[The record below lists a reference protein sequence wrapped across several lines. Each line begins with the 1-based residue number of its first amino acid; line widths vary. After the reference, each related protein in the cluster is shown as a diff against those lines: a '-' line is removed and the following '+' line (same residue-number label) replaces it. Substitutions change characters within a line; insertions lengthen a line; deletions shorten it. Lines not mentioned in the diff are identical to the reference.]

1 MPRPR
6 FVLAGVP
13 KAGTTSLYRYLHA
26 QPGVYVS
33 DVKEINFLS
42 YPGATLA
49 KERYPWLHFPVTTV
63 DAYDALFADAG
74 NRVPIDVSPSCFRSE
89 VSIARMQQFLHEP
102 GILLLLR
109 DPVERAWSAYQDQV
123 RKGYEHRPPDTAL
136 VPGERMVEL
145 GFYAERVGAF
155 QRAFGAD
162 RVGVWLL
169 DDLRADAT
177 ATVRDICSFVGATE
191 FHALD
196 LSTVH
201 NKGTRPRNGFV
212 HRLVPSYAT
221 RRRIRAQV
229 PNALLRPAEWAWRRN
244 QVPSEPIPAAL
255 AARLRT
261 LYADDVARLE
271 SLIDR
276 DLQAWRE
283 PATADGVH
291 RYP

>member
-89 VSIARMQQFLHEP
+89 VSIARMQEFLHEP

-123 RKGYEHRPPDTAL
+123 RKGYEHRPPERAL

-155 QRAFGAD
+155 QRAFGAGLQQYGLKA
-162 RVGVWLL
+162 RV
-169 DDLRADAT
+169 DERARHEAVAAADVEDEARRPVRLNGGDDAT
-177 ATVRDICSFVGATE
+177 VSM
-191 FHALD
+191 
-196 LSTVH
+196 
-201 NKGTRPRNGFV
+201 
-212 HRLVPSYAT
+212 
-221 RRRIRAQV
+221 
-229 PNALLRPAEWAWRRN
+229 AE
-244 QVPSEPIPAAL
+244 PE
-255 AARLRT
+255 
-261 LYADDVARLE
+261 
-271 SLIDR
+271 
-276 DLQAWRE
+276 
-283 PATADGVH
+283 
-291 RYP
+291 